1 MAILQRSFACQSN
14 ILRLLDG
21 FKIWL
26 KSAWNAKSLPRS
38 SLTLP
43 PASFLRPFSSLYG
56 QTYKAVCG
64 GSGKEGGNCAREE
77 ETPREIQRRKGIRSI
92 RIFGETGRLREIG
105 RVSFFFCDMLHLPLY
120 VRACTRA
127 YWCEYVCVYV
137 RVVRAFGRVAM
148 FVCERK
154 GNGKR
159 WTEGRKRQLS
169 RV

>member
-1 MAILQRSFACQSN
+1 MECEKPAAFLAY
-14 ILRLLDG
+14 
-21 FKIWL
+21 
-26 KSAWNAKSLPRS
+26 P
-38 SLTLP
+38 P
-43 PASFLRPFSSLYG
+43 PASFLRPFSSLYS

-92 RIFGETGRLREIG
+92 RIFGETGRLRERG
-105 RVSFFFCDMLHLPLY
+105 RVSFFFCDMLHLPLH

-127 YWCEYVCVYV
+127 YTGVNTYV
-137 RVVRAFGRVAM
+137 RIVRAFGRVAI

-154 GNGKR
+154 GDGNR

-169 RV
+169 RA